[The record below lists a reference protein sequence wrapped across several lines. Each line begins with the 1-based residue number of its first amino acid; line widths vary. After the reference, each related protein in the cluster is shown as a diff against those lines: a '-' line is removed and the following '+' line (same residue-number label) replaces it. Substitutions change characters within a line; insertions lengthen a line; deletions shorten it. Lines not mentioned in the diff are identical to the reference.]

1 MFDQPVRAGT
11 TAKAKPMSPLGLE
24 ITARI
29 KEMFHGFSNRME
41 RSQQATLGPSEI
53 GTPCDRRIA
62 MALMRVPPVNPG
74 GDNWASFVGTMGHQ
88 GMGQM
93 LEWADASS
101 GRYVSELRMTSPSE
115 RVPHGTTDMIDRT
128 LMYVG
133 DFKFM
138 GQWSLDK
145 LKTSGPSPT
154 YRVQAHTYAFMASLR
169 GETIKHV
176 AIIGLPRDK
185 SSLDDTYVWTEPY
198 DPQIAR
204 DALARVDRI
213 GESVDG
219 HLATLYGKAETNEQE
234 SKVMTAAQ
242 FPINNSDCK
251 FCGHY
256 MPNARDLSGGGCNGR
271 N

>member
-1 MFDQPVRAGT
+1 MFDQPSRAGT
-11 TAKAKPMSPLGLE
+11 SKVVTSAKPMTPLGLE

-41 RSQQATLGPSEI
+41 RNQQATLGPSEI

-62 MALMRVPPVNPG
+62 MSLMRLPPVNPG
-74 GDNWASFVGTMGHQ
+74 GDNWASFVGTMGHE

-93 LEWADASS
+93 LEWANAGS
-101 GRYVSELRMTSPSE
+101 GRYASELRMTSPSK
-115 RVPHGTTDMIDRT
+115 RVPHGTTDLIDRV
-128 LMYVG
+128 LLYVG

-145 LKTSGPSPT
+145 LKTEGPSPT

-176 AIIGLPRDK
+176 AIIGMPRDK
-185 SSLDDTYVWTEPY
+185 SNLDDMYVWTEPY
-198 DPQIAR
+198 NPQTAR

-213 GESVDG
+213 GEQLDELGGPDG
-219 HLATLYGKAETNEQE
+219 VPASEVPG
-234 SKVMTAAQ
+234 Q
-242 FPINNSDCK
+242 FPIDASDCR
-251 FCGHY
+251 FCPFHK
-256 MPNARDLSGGGCNGR
+256 PNSSNLEWGCNGR